1 MTIFYFTLK
10 RSFGNLTN
18 LLFLTLAPVVCIFF
32 PGSEHWPPLPYGY
45 QYFGIVILFVAIRL
59 TTIILEDRAK
69 GVVKR
74 LSVAPISHYQYL
86 SGNLLAFAVILAIQS
101 VIVVGGGV
109 LWGQELHRP
118 LALLILYISF
128 SFTAL
133 SLALAWVS
141 VYRDKD
147 TAFLVFMALIFLVA
161 VLGGLMIPVQM
172 FPPVMQRTAVLF
184 PTYWLA
190 EGLNWIA
197 HGQRTGEF
205 AIINGVLWLYG
216 LICMVIGSKRKM
228 Q

>member
-1 MTIFYFTLK
+1 MTIFCFTLK

-32 PGSEHWPPLPYGY
+32 PGGEGWPPLSYGY
-45 QYFGIVILFVAIRL
+45 QYFGIVILFTAIRL
-59 TTIILEDRAK
+59 TAIILEDRAK

-74 LSVAPISHYQYL
+74 LSVAPISHFQYL
-86 SGNLLAFAVILAIQS
+86 SGNLLAFAVILIAQSAIM
-101 VIVVGGGV
+101 VGGGF
-109 LWGQELHRP
+109 LSGQELYRP
-118 LALLILYISF
+118 LALLMLFVSF

-133 SLALAWVS
+133 SLALAWIS

-147 TAFLVFMALIFLVA
+147 TAFLIYMALIFLVI
-161 VLGGLMIPVQM
+161 VMGGLIMPVQM
-172 FPPVMQRTAVLF
+172 FPPALQRTAVLF

-197 HGQRTGEF
+197 HGQRTGDF

-216 LICMVIGSKRKM
+216 LIFMVIGSKRKM